1 MNVLYNRVMQNI
13 TTLQDVRN
21 WIEKDYKKLPMVTKM
36 EDTVPGEGNPNAEI
50 MFIGE
55 AAGRNEA
62 LLRRP
67 FVGLAGKLVDKQ
79 LDAIGIPRK
88 EVYIS
93 NVVKCRPPDNRD
105 PEPEEIAAFAPYLD
119 KEIEIL
125 NPKLIIT
132 LGRFSMAKF
141 IPNVKISMIH
151 GRLHKVRF
159 QGKIRFVLPF
169 YHPAA
174 AMRRGIVMNMFV
186 EDFKKVPKVL
196 EYVKTKEAEEMF
208 VDDVKDALL

>member
-1 MNVLYNRVMQNI
+1 MNKAFELKKIREQ
-13 TTLQDVRN
+13 L
-21 WIEKDYKKLPMVTKM
+21 EADYASLPMVTKM

-93 NVVKCRPPDNRD
+93 NVVKCRPPENRD
-105 PEPEEIAAFAPYLD
+105 PLPEEIAAFAPYLD
-119 KEIEIL
+119 KEIEVL
-125 NPKLIIT
+125 DPKLIIT

-141 IPNVKISMIH
+141 IPDVKISMIH
-151 GRLHKVRF
+151 GRLHKVKF
-159 QGKIRFVLPF
+159 QGKTRFVLPF

-174 AMRRGIVMNMFV
+174 AMRRGIVMDMFV
-186 EDFKKVPKVL
+186 NDFKKVPKIL

-208 VDDVKDALL
+208 VDGVKDALL

>member
-1 MNVLYNRVMQNI
+1 MTNADKLRE
-13 TTLQDVRN
+13 VRKQL
-21 WIEKDYKKLPMVTKM
+21 EVDYASLPLVSSAK
-36 EDTVPGEGNPNAEI
+36 DTVPGEGNPNAEI

-79 LDAIGIPRK
+79 LEAIGIPRK

-105 PEPEEIAAFAPYLD
+105 PLPEEIAAFAPYLD
-119 KEIEIL
+119 REIEIL
-125 NPKLIIT
+125 DPKLIVT
-132 LGRFSMAKF
+132 LGRFSMGKF
-141 IPNVKISMIH
+141 IPDVKISMIH
-151 GRLHKVRF
+151 GRLHKVKF
-159 QGKIRFVLPF
+159 QGKMRFVLPF

-174 AMRRGIVMNMFV
+174 ALRQGKVMDMFIA
-186 EDFKKVPKVL
+186 DFQKIPKIL
-196 EYVKTKEAEEMF
+196 EYVNSKKAELEF
-208 VDDVKDALL
+208 ETTVHETLF

>member
-1 MNVLYNRVMQNI
+1 M
-13 TTLQDVRN
+13 TKAEELQKIR
-21 WIEKDYKKLPMVTKM
+21 EQLEADYASLPLVTKAT
-36 EDTVPGEGNPNAEI
+36 DTVPGEGNPDAEI

-79 LDAIGIPRK
+79 LEAIGIPRK

-119 KEIEIL
+119 REIEVL
-125 NPKLIIT
+125 DPKLIIT
-132 LGRFSMAKF
+132 LGRFSMGKF
-141 IPNVKISMIH
+141 IQDAKISLIH
-151 GRLHKVRF
+151 GRLHKVKF
-159 QGKIRFVLPF
+159 QGKTRFVLPF

-174 AMRRGIVMNMFV
+174 ALRQGKVMDMFV
-186 EDFKKVPKVL
+186 ADFQKVPKIL
-196 EYVKTKEAEEMF
+196 AYVKTKEAEEAF

>member
-1 MNVLYNRVMQNI
+1 MTNADKLREVCQQL
-13 TTLQDVRN
+13 
-21 WIEKDYKKLPMVTKM
+21 EADYKKLPLVSSAK
-36 EDTVPGEGNPNAEI
+36 DTVPGEGNPNAEI

-79 LDAIGIPRK
+79 LEAIGIPRK

-105 PEPEEIAAFAPYLD
+105 PLPEEIAAFAPYLD
-119 KEIEIL
+119 REIEIL
-125 NPKLIIT
+125 DPKLIVT
-132 LGRFSMAKF
+132 LGRFSMGKF
-141 IPNVKISMIH
+141 IPDVKISMIH
-151 GRLHKVRF
+151 GRLHKVKF
-159 QGKIRFVLPF
+159 QGKMRFVLPF

-174 AMRRGIVMNMFV
+174 ALRQGKVMDMFIA
-186 EDFKKVPKVL
+186 DFKKVQKIL
-196 EYVKTKEAEEMF
+196 AYAKSKKAEIEF
-208 VDDVKDALL
+208 ETTVHETLF

>member
-1 MNVLYNRVMQNI
+1 MTNADKLRE
-13 TTLQDVRN
+13 VRKQL
-21 WIEKDYKKLPMVTKM
+21 EVDYASLPLVSSAK
-36 EDTVPGEGNPNAEI
+36 DTVPGEGNPNTEI

-79 LDAIGIPRK
+79 LEAIGIPRK

-105 PEPEEIAAFAPYLD
+105 PLPEEIAAFAPYLD
-119 KEIEIL
+119 REIEIL
-125 NPKLIIT
+125 DPKLIVT
-132 LGRFSMAKF
+132 LGRFSMGKF
-141 IPNVKISMIH
+141 IPDVKISMIH
-151 GRLHKVRF
+151 GRLHKVKF
-159 QGKIRFVLPF
+159 QGKMRFVLPF

-174 AMRRGIVMNMFV
+174 ALRQGKVMDMFIA
-186 EDFKKVPKVL
+186 DFQKIPKIL
-196 EYVKTKEAEEMF
+196 EYVNSKKAELEF
-208 VDDVKDALL
+208 ETTVHETLF

>member
-1 MNVLYNRVMQNI
+1 
-13 TTLQDVRN
+13 
-21 WIEKDYKKLPMVTKM
+21 
-36 EDTVPGEGNPNAEI
+36 

-79 LDAIGIPRK
+79 LEAIGIPRK

-105 PEPEEIAAFAPYLD
+105 PLPEEIAAFAPYLD
-119 KEIEIL
+119 REIEVL
-125 NPKLIIT
+125 DPKLIVT
-132 LGRFSMAKF
+132 LGRFSMGKF
-141 IPNVKISMIH
+141 IPDVKISQIH
-151 GRLHKVRF
+151 GRLHKVKF
-159 QGKIRFVLPF
+159 QGKMRFVLPF

-174 AMRRGIVMNMFV
+174 AMRRGIVMDMFIA
-186 EDFKKVPKVL
+186 DFKKVPKIL
-196 EYVKTKEAEEMF
+196 EYAKNKRKELSFEE
-208 VDDVKDALL
+208 DVMDALL

>member
-1 MNVLYNRVMQNI
+1 MDKAQA
-13 TTLQDVRN
+13 LQKIR
-21 WIEKDYKKLPMVTKM
+21 EKLETDYKKLPMVSSAK
-36 EDTVPGEGNPNAEI
+36 DTVPGEGNPNAEI

-79 LDAIGIPRK
+79 LEAISIPRK

-105 PEPEEIAAFAPYLD
+105 PLPEEIAAFAPYLD
-119 KEIEIL
+119 REIEIL
-125 NPKLIIT
+125 DPKLIVT
-132 LGRFSMAKF
+132 LGRFSMGKF
-141 IPNVKISMIH
+141 IPDAKISMIH
-151 GRLHKVRF
+151 GRLHKVKF
-159 QGKIRFVLPF
+159 QGHVRFVLPF

-174 AMRRGIVMNMFV
+174 ALRQGKVMDMFIA
-186 EDFKKVPKVL
+186 DFQKVPKIL
-196 EYVKTKEAEEMF
+196 EYVNSKKAELEF
-208 VDDVKDALL
+208 ELTLHETLF

>member
-1 MNVLYNRVMQNI
+1 MNKAQE
-13 TTLQDVRN
+13 LQKIRQQLEADFAS
-21 WIEKDYKKLPMVTKM
+21 LPLVSSAK
-36 EDTVPGEGNPNAEI
+36 DTVPGEGNPNAEI

-79 LDAIGIPRK
+79 LEAIGIPRK

-105 PEPEEIAAFAPYLD
+105 PLPEEIAAFAPYLD
-119 KEIEIL
+119 REIEIL
-125 NPKLIIT
+125 DPRLIIT
-132 LGRFSMAKF
+132 LGRFSMGKF
-141 IPNVKISMIH
+141 IPDAKISMIH
-151 GRLHKVRF
+151 GRLHKVEF
-159 QGKIRFVLPF
+159 QGKMRFVLPF

-174 AMRRGIVMNMFV
+174 ALRQGNVIDMYIA
-186 EDFKKVPKVL
+186 DFKKVPKIL
-196 EYVKTKEAEEMF
+196 EYVNLKRVELEFESTVHETLF
-208 VDDVKDALL
+208 

>member
-1 MNVLYNRVMQNI
+1 M
-13 TTLQDVRN
+13 TKAEELQKIR
-21 WIEKDYKKLPMVTKM
+21 EQLEADYASLPLVTKAT
-36 EDTVPGEGNPNAEI
+36 DTVPGEGNPNAEI

-79 LDAIGIPRK
+79 LEAIGIPRK
-88 EVYIS
+88 DVYIS

-119 KEIEIL
+119 REIEVL
-125 NPKLIIT
+125 DPKLIIT
-132 LGRFSMAKF
+132 LGRFSMGKF
-141 IPNVKISMIH
+141 IQDAKISLIH
-151 GRLHKVRF
+151 GRLHKVKF
-159 QGKIRFVLPF
+159 QTKTRFVLPF

-174 AMRRGIVMNMFV
+174 ALRQGKVMDMFV
-186 EDFKKVPKVL
+186 ADFQKVPKIVA
-196 EYVKTKEAEEMF
+196 YVKTKEAEEAF

>member
-1 MNVLYNRVMQNI
+1 MDNSQE
-13 TTLQDVRN
+13 LQAIR
-21 WIEKDYKKLPMVTKM
+21 EQLEADYKQLPLVSSVK
-36 EDTVPGEGNPNAEI
+36 DTVPGEGNPNAEI

-79 LDAIGIPRK
+79 LEAIGIPRK

-105 PEPEEIAAFAPYLD
+105 PLPEEIAAFAPYLD
-119 KEIEIL
+119 REIEVL
-125 NPKLIIT
+125 DPKLIVT
-132 LGRFSMAKF
+132 LGRFSMGKF
-141 IPNVKISMIH
+141 IPDVKISQIH
-151 GRLHKVRF
+151 GRLHKVKF
-159 QGKIRFVLPF
+159 QGKMRFVLPF

-174 AMRRGIVMNMFV
+174 AMRRGIVMDMFIA
-186 EDFKKVPKVL
+186 DFKKVPKIL
-196 EYVKTKEAEEMF
+196 EYAKNKRKELSFEE
-208 VDDVKDALL
+208 DVMDALL

>member
-1 MNVLYNRVMQNI
+1 MNKADELKKIRQQ
-13 TTLQDVRN
+13 L
-21 WIEKDYKKLPMVTKM
+21 EADYASLPMVTKM
-36 EDTVPGEGNPNAEI
+36 EDTVPGEGNSNAEI

-55 AAGRNEA
+55 AAGRNEVM
-62 LLRRP
+62 LRRP

-88 EVYIS
+88 DVYIS

-105 PEPEEIAAFAPYLD
+105 PEPNEIAAFAPYLD
-119 KEIEIL
+119 KEIEVL
-125 NPKLIIT
+125 DPKLIIT

-141 IPNVKISMIH
+141 IPDVKISMIH
-151 GRLHKVRF
+151 GRLHKVKF
-159 QGKIRFVLPF
+159 QGKTRFVLPF

-174 AMRRGIVMNMFV
+174 AMRRGIVMNMFLD
-186 EDFKKVPKVL
+186 DFKKVPKIL

-208 VDDVKDALL
+208 VNDVRDALL

>member
-1 MNVLYNRVMQNI
+1 MTNADKLRE
-13 TTLQDVRN
+13 VRKQL
-21 WIEKDYKKLPMVTKM
+21 EVDYASLPLVSSAK
-36 EDTVPGEGNPNAEI
+36 DTVPGEGNPNAEI

-79 LDAIGIPRK
+79 LEAIGIPRK

-105 PEPEEIAAFAPYLD
+105 PLPEEIAAFAPYLD
-119 KEIEIL
+119 REIEVL
-125 NPKLIIT
+125 DPKLIIT
-132 LGRFSMAKF
+132 LGRFSMGKF
-141 IPNVKISMIH
+141 IPDVKISMIH
-151 GRLHKVRF
+151 GRLHKMKF
-159 QGKIRFVLPF
+159 QGKMRFVLPF

-174 AMRRGIVMNMFV
+174 ALRQGKVMDMFIA
-186 EDFKKVPKVL
+186 DFKKVPKIL
-196 EYVKTKEAEEMF
+196 EYVNSKKAELEF
-208 VDDVKDALL
+208 ETTVHETLF

>member
-1 MNVLYNRVMQNI
+1 M
-13 TTLQDVRN
+13 TKADELQKIR
-21 WIEKDYKKLPMVTKM
+21 EQLEADYASLPLVTKAT
-36 EDTVPGEGNPNAEI
+36 DTVPGEGNPNAEI

-79 LDAIGIPRK
+79 LEAIGIPRK

-105 PEPEEIAAFAPYLD
+105 PLPEEIAAFAPYLD
-119 KEIEIL
+119 KEIEVV

-132 LGRFSMAKF
+132 LGRFSMGKF
-141 IPNVKISMIH
+141 IPDVKISQIH
-151 GRLHKVRF
+151 GRLHKVKF
-159 QGKIRFVLPF
+159 QGQLRFVLPF

-174 AMRRGIVMNMFV
+174 AMRQGKVMEMFV
-186 EDFKKVPKVL
+186 ADFQKVPKIL
-196 EYVKTKEAEEMF
+196 AYVKTKEADEAF
-208 VDDVKDALL
+208 VDDIKDALL

>member
-1 MNVLYNRVMQNI
+1 MNKASELKKIREQ
-13 TTLQDVRN
+13 L
-21 WIEKDYKKLPMVTKM
+21 EADYASLPMVTKM

-50 MFIGE
+50 LFIGE

-105 PEPEEIAAFAPYLD
+105 PEPAEIAAFAPYLD
-119 KEIEIL
+119 KEIEVL
-125 NPKLIIT
+125 DPKLIIT

-141 IPNVKISMIH
+141 IPDVKISMIH
-151 GRLHKVRF
+151 GRLHKVKF

-186 EDFKKVPKVL
+186 EDFKKVPKIL
-196 EYVKTKEAEEMF
+196 EYVKTKEAEEML
-208 VDDVKDALL
+208 VDAVKDALL